1 MSQIILKGRCLCG
14 AVNYEVAGE
23 AKRFYYCHCSRC
35 RKATGTGHASNL
47 FLQPATLK
55 WLSGEEHIRAFKV
68 PEPSGS
74 QTSSAESAVAACHA
88 KRRVPTPWFYPP
100 DHWTTKHR
108 LGRRRASSPIRAQ
121 AGPAPETSCRLIRDP
136 HRNRYGPV
144 QCGAV
149 THLVQPS
156 CFGQELPLIDSR

>member
-1 MSQIILKGRCLCG
+1 MRSPARQSASTTAIAR
-14 AVNYEVAGE
+14 VVARRQAPDTHPTFSSSPRRSSGSV
-23 AKRFYYCHCSRC
+23 ARSTFAHSRY
-35 RKATGTGHASNL
+35 R
-47 FLQPATLK
+47 
-55 WLSGEEHIRAFKV
+55 R
-68 PEPSGS
+68 PSGS
-74 QTSSAESAVAACHA
+74 LTSSAESAVAACHA

-156 CFGQELPLIDSR
+156 CFGQKQSLA